1 MGRTKNMQT
10 LLGHHQLWHFF
21 FRQCRP
27 GVLLLNA
34 EKHFLKCTNS
44 RLGRTCTLHVCLLY
58 ALQAKSASIDVT
70 KGVGGVSP
78 PNNFI
83 IFFKHINRDKQL
95 LKFCLARRCSLVQS
109 SESEG
114 WCSPSQMLEFNAY
127 FKLWCTYSCYH
138 GYCT

>member
-1 MGRTKNMQT
+1 M
-10 LLGHHQLWHFF
+10 FF

-78 PNNFI
+78 KQLYI
-83 IFFKHINRDKQL
+83 LFKHINRDNQL
-95 LKFCLARRCSLVQS
+95 LKKIVLLFI
-109 SESEG
+109 
-114 WCSPSQMLEFNAY
+114 NI
-127 FKLWCTYSCYH
+127 YSYV
-138 GYCT
+138 

>member
-1 MGRTKNMQT
+1 MYGPSREFVLLKTNKNV
-10 LLGHHQLWHFF
+10 F

-78 PNNFI
+78 QTTLY
-83 IFFKHINRDKQL
+83 IF
-95 LKFCLARRCSLVQS
+95 
-109 SESEG
+109 
-114 WCSPSQMLEFNAY
+114 
-127 FKLWCTYSCYH
+127 
-138 GYCT
+138 

>member
-1 MGRTKNMQT
+1 MLFTNLRVDPDPRGRCSWRQSRQT
-10 LLGHHQLWHFF
+10 LPVMRRVNTIAKYMYGPSREFVRLKNFFVF

-83 IFFKHINRDKQL
+83 
-95 LKFCLARRCSLVQS
+95 
-109 SESEG
+109 
-114 WCSPSQMLEFNAY
+114 Y
-127 FKLWCTYSCYH
+127 FLNI
-138 GYCT
+138 

>member
-1 MGRTKNMQT
+1 MTSIEADFACNVLIAKYMYGPSREFVRFKKKIF
-10 LLGHHQLWHFF
+10 GFF

-34 EKHFLKCTNS
+34 EEHFLKRTNS

-70 KGVGGVSP
+70 KGVSGVSP

-83 IFFKHINRDKQL
+83 
-95 LKFCLARRCSLVQS
+95 
-109 SESEG
+109 
-114 WCSPSQMLEFNAY
+114 Y
-127 FKLWCTYSCYH
+127 FLNI
-138 GYCT
+138 

>member
-1 MGRTKNMQT
+1 MCFDEWNVNKQFLSVLMLFTNLRVDPNPRGRCPRRQSRQT
-10 LLGHHQLWHFF
+10 LSVMRRVNTVAKYMYRPSREFVCFNKKIFFVF

-78 PNNFI
+78 PNKFI
-83 IFFKHINRDKQL
+83 YFFN
-95 LKFCLARRCSLVQS
+95 
-109 SESEG
+109 
-114 WCSPSQMLEFNAY
+114 M
-127 FKLWCTYSCYH
+127 
-138 GYCT
+138 